1 MRALVTGAAG
11 FIGSTLVDRLLQDG
25 HDVVG
30 IDRLSDYYSIDQ
42 KRDNLAQSRCSS
54 AFTFLEVDLLTTN
67 LEKVLEGIDWVFHQ
81 AGQPGVRASWGT
93 QFDEYVHDNVLATQ
107 RLLEASLAAKISRFI
122 NASSSSIYGNALHYP
137 TSEDDPK
144 SPVSPYG
151 VTKYAA
157 EQLCSAYAHNFELP
171 IVSLRYFTVYGPRQ
185 RPDMAIRRMIDA
197 AISEGAESFEVYGDG
212 MQLRDFTFVDDV
224 VDANIRAA
232 AADHVIGSVL
242 NIAGGS
248 SVNVNDLIEL
258 VGRTVGREV
267 PVRRNPP
274 QAGDVRQ
281 TGGAVDAAKARL
293 HWEPSVSLEA
303 GIEHQVAWQVSR
315 MSTRGDR

>member
-1 MRALVTGAAG
+1 
-11 FIGSTLVDRLLQDG
+11 
-25 HDVVG
+25 
-30 IDRLSDYYSIDQ
+30 
-42 KRDNLAQSRCSS
+42 
-54 AFTFLEVDLLTTN
+54 
-67 LEKVLEGIDWVFHQ
+67 
-81 AGQPGVRASWGT
+81 
-93 QFDEYVHDNVLATQ
+93 
-107 RLLEASLAAKISRFI
+107 
-122 NASSSSIYGNALHYP
+122 
-137 TSEDDPK
+137 
-144 SPVSPYG
+144 
-151 VTKYAA
+151 
-157 EQLCSAYAHNFELP
+157 
-171 IVSLRYFTVYGPRQ
+171 
-185 RPDMAIRRMIDA
+185 MAIRRMIDA